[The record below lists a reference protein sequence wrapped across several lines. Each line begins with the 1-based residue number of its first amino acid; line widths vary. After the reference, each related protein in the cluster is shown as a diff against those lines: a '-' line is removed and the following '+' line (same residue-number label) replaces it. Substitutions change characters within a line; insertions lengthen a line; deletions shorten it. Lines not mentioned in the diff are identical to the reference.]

1 MLRITS
7 TQNPQ
12 IKEAIKLQNRRERD
26 ETGLFLIEGYREL
39 KRAFAGGVVI
49 QKLFICPEKFL
60 GENEDVL
67 IDGIES
73 AGAEVL
79 ECTPAVFEKL
89 SYRDRPDGL
98 LGIGVQMH
106 CSLGTMQMGPNPLLV
121 IAEGIEKPGNLGSIM
136 RSADGVGAD
145 GVIVCDRCT
154 DIYNPNV
161 VRASVGTLFTL
172 PVVEAGGG
180 EVFTWLQEHKIQIV
194 ATSPAAKIDYTEAD
208 LRGPVAIVVGTEQ
221 LGLSDMWLKASDIQ
235 VSIQMKGVAD
245 SLNVATATTLLLYE
259 VLRQRKLGYP
269 LETDLLR

>member
-39 KRAFAGGVVI
+39 KRAFEGGVVI
-49 QKLFICPEKFL
+49 RKLFICPEAFL

-67 IDGIES
+67 IDNIES
-73 AGAEVL
+73 SGAEVL
-79 ECTPAVFEKL
+79 ECAPSVFEKL

-98 LGIGVQMH
+98 LGIGVQMRF
-106 CSLGTMQMGPNPLLV
+106 SLGAFKMGPNPLLV

-145 GVIVCDRCT
+145 AVIVCDRCT

-172 PVVEAGGG
+172 PVIEAEGA
-180 EVFTWLQEHKIQIV
+180 EVFTWLQAHKIQIV

-221 LGLSDMWLKASDIQ
+221 LGLTDIWLKASDVQ
-235 VSIQMKGVAD
+235 VSIPMKGVAD